1 MIGFASLQ
9 EQHMEVD
16 ESPLKPV
23 LYTGGAMGIDTMV
36 EELGKQRGMK
46 VHVMITPN
54 HPRAVTYT
62 KPGAYI
68 PPFNSH
74 QIELALPH
82 VYKANQTLKR
92 NISEVLKSGLLQR
105 NYWIIRDADRLFAF
119 GEFDKNHMKKDPY
132 YSTLKG
138 GTGWTVQMALDLGNK
153 VVFVYDKNSQQWYQ
167 PTYHKDRDPQ
177 GQWYTYHKFIPCK
190 PPNLG
195 MTSNAIVGSREP
207 TQNMIQEL
215 TSLFQR
221 HTWYFY

>member
-16 ESPLKPV
+16 ESPFQKPV

-54 HPRAVTYT
+54 HPRALSCTT
-62 KPGAYI
+62 PGAYI
-68 PPFNSH
+68 SPLNSH
-74 QIELALPH
+74 EIELALPY

-119 GEFDKNHMKKDPY
+119 GEFDKFQANIY

-167 PTYHKDRDPQ
+167 PTYHKDRDLQ
-177 GQWYTYHKFIPCK
+177 GQWYMYNKFIPCK